1 MGIKGLSS
9 NVIKQVWRDGSLKD
23 LPRGTRIGVD
33 GAGWLHKSVV
43 ANASDICLEKAGS
56 HGHRA
61 VFIRHLQQL
70 LHAGMEVVVV
80 LDGARWPLKSTT
92 HSSRRNRR
100 DAALEKAKEALKAD
114 DSKTADKFFKQ
125 AVGVPSE
132 FVSWV
137 IQHVGATVGA
147 SIVVANYEA
156 DAQLAKLRSDGA
168 IDLVYSA
175 AQDSDFLV
183 YQGMGEIIYDLHNDG
198 SFKLV
203 DLHRDVLGKKIKE
216 FDFTCWSE
224 TTFRVWS
231 ASCGCDYVE
240 NPVGVGAVKLYKL
253 INSNLALDE
262 DALVNLVASKAA
274 NASAYAVSLLAAVRS
289 FQHHVVFE
297 VGTNGAIKQVHLKP
311 LPSNVALS
319 GYKALTESESAGV
332 YSGELDPITLGPRV
346 VVQEVDDSNQPALE
360 ADFSRG
366 QRPAQFSVQ
375 RLKAYLVNR
384 GIPIPSTMSR
394 REQIVELVETVISYP
409 PNTWPV
415 IDPWAVEMTGWTRPD
430 PVTLDARDPMM
441 EEALWQLVN
450 DQTFPRMDNKML
462 AMLMPEEWKQ
472 TRARGLQA
480 YDNGHCQVSKLSVQ
494 FGTHAGSNEP
504 VWSFRMPVRAS
515 MRGQFWMARVCLSR
529 SRVYLAPSSGCEC
542 ENGCVACSHQVAI
555 LAVLRHAQDTAS
567 YEQFTKTVMQFS
579 AETLAS
585 GAVHW
590 WHWLFP
596 MFGRRAYLRRK
607 NQGPQPDCP
616 DGLDSVRTTEHPF
629 AAAAACGEHDLTQ
642 LSEMPLFA
650 PGSPEHRDYVCR
662 VMKRGHFDLGGAT
675 LVIRRDPEWYPVR
688 ITRWPVQSVS
698 TQTEPVDCD
707 VEMAPAPPP
716 PVPAPQA
723 PPPVPPVPTHSPVR
737 NSPAPQ
743 SHVRTPLGSFI
754 QSIRDLAS
762 RSRTPRPDEAE
773 ISPLLPAVDAQ
784 DEPLPLALPRRPRRR
799 RLQV

>member
-33 GAGWLHKSVV
+33 GAGWLHKSVI

-61 VFIRHLQQL
+61 VFVRHLQQL

-92 HSSRRNRR
+92 HSSRRNKR

-183 YQGMGEIIYDLHNDG
+183 YQGMGEIIYDLHSDG

-216 FDFTCWSE
+216 FDFACWSE

-231 ASCGCDYVE
+231 AACGCDYVE

-253 INSNLALDE
+253 INPNLALDE
-262 DALVNLVASKAA
+262 DDLVKLVASKAA

-319 GYKALTESESAGV
+319 GYKALTDSESAGV

-346 VVQEVDDSNQPALE
+346 VVQEVDDANQPALE
-360 ADFSRG
+360 ADFSHG

-384 GIPIPSTMSR
+384 GIPVPSTMSR

-415 IDPWAVEMTGWTRPD
+415 INPWASEMAGWTRPD
-430 PVTLDARDPMM
+430 PVTLDARDPMT

-450 DQTFPRMDNKML
+450 DPTFPRMDNKML

-480 YDNGHCQVSKLSVQ
+480 YENGHCHVSKLSVQ
-494 FGTHAGSNEP
+494 FGTHARSTEP

-529 SRVYLAPSSGCEC
+529 TCVYLAPSSGCEC

-555 LAVLRHAQDTAS
+555 LAVLRHAQDTTS

-596 MFGRRAYLRRK
+596 MFGKRAYLRTRCLRK
-607 NQGPQPDCP
+607 
-616 DGLDSVRTTEHPF
+616 R
-629 AAAAACGEHDLTQ
+629 
-642 LSEMPLFA
+642 
-650 PGSPEHRDYVCR
+650 
-662 VMKRGHFDLGGAT
+662 
-675 LVIRRDPEWYPVR
+675 
-688 ITRWPVQSVS
+688 
-698 TQTEPVDCD
+698 
-707 VEMAPAPPP
+707 
-716 PVPAPQA
+716 
-723 PPPVPPVPTHSPVR
+723 
-737 NSPAPQ
+737 
-743 SHVRTPLGSFI
+743 
-754 QSIRDLAS
+754 
-762 RSRTPRPDEAE
+762 
-773 ISPLLPAVDAQ
+773 
-784 DEPLPLALPRRPRRR
+784 
-799 RLQV
+799 